1 MNEDGSYTRKWVHA
15 MSIDQ
20 LSQTTGTQ
28 DAENKGTAILD
39 DGSKLELIQFNET
52 LETLPK

>member
-52 LETLPK
+52 LDSLPK